1 VFSQTLLARAIA
13 TAAGCAYFAAS
24 SGDVLDVYQG
34 NSEKK
39 LRELFQG
46 ARGGVLFFDEL
57 DSVASSRQS
66 DETQSVRSIKAEL
79 LTQITA
85 MLEDPGSILLG
96 ATNCPWDL
104 DGAVRRRFEKR
115 VYIPLP
121 DRDDRRALLSHE
133 LERPGAPAHQCSETD
148 LDAIADATPFYS
160 GSDMAQLLTAAH
172 SLSRLDVA
180 RFDAEPNTLI
190 KPPLTVEHLR
200 RAMATQKA
208 SVGEKELKAY
218 TEWTA
223 LYGQEGK

>member
-1 VFSQTLLARAIA
+1 MCAQTLLARAIA
-13 TAAGCAYFAAS
+13 TAAGCVYYAAS

-57 DSVASSRQS
+57 DSMASSRQS

-79 LTQITA
+79 LTQITS
-85 MLEDPGSILLG
+85 MLEDQGSVLVG

-104 DGAVRRRFEKR
+104 DPAVRRRFSKR

-121 DRDDRRALLSHE
+121 DRDDRRALLRHE
-133 LERPGAPAHQCSETD
+133 LDRPGAPAHVCSEAD
-148 LDAIADATPFYS
+148 LDAIADVTPFYS
-160 GSDMAQLLTAAH
+160 GSDMAELLKAAH

-180 RFDAEPNTLI
+180 RFDAEPGTLI

-208 SVGEKELKAY
+208 SVGEKELTAF
-218 TEWTA
+218 TEWTK
-223 LYGQEGK
+223 LYGMEGK